1 MNDEQR
7 KAIYQNIIQLFTM
20 LPEEEMAEN
29 MLIQQ
34 FEKKYGRMKKMKHI
48 FTDGIFHIYVED
60 VNKWIYHTDLRLEN
74 AIRWDG
80 NNTDK
85 IDDFLSDRVHSIDV
99 REDTLDIYIWEGHI
113 CLTQG
118 DYLVKAQD
126 GKICIAERT
135 VQPEGAK
142 YLLRFPT

>member
-7 KAIYQNIIQLFTM
+7 KAIYRDIMQVFTM
-20 LPEEEMAEN
+20 LPEEEKSFVSGYIVGTIEARLPERETHK
-29 MLIQQ
+29 L
-34 FEKKYGRMKKMKHI
+34 FELSHP
-48 FTDGIFHIYVED
+48 
-60 VNKWIYHTDLRLEN
+60 DLRLEN

-85 IDDFLSDRVHSIDV
+85 IDDFLSDR
-99 REDTLDIYIWEGHI
+99 WEGHI

>member
-7 KAIYQNIIQLFTM
+7 KAMYRDIMQVFMM
-20 LPEEEMAEN
+20 LPEEEKSFVSGYIVGTIEARLPERETHK
-29 MLIQQ
+29 L
-34 FEKKYGRMKKMKHI
+34 FELSHP
-48 FTDGIFHIYVED
+48 
-60 VNKWIYHTDLRLEN
+60 DLRLEN

-99 REDTLDIYIWEGHI
+99 REDILDIYIWEGHI

-142 YLLRFPT
+142 YLLRFPA